1 MSGLPTEMDAIRI
14 REFGDPDVLEVGRLP
29 VPQPKSGE
37 VLVKV
42 HAAGLNR
49 GDLVQRVGKY
59 PPPPGAPDTPGL
71 EVAGE
76 IAGVGEGVTR
86 WRIGDK
92 VCGLVGGG
100 GYAEYC
106 IVDAGQTLPIPEGL
120 SMVEA
125 AGLVETAMTVWTNVF
140 EACALQ
146 PGETLLV
153 HGGASGIGTMAIE
166 MATALGSEVYTTV
179 GDDERRALC
188 EKLGAVR
195 TINYRTEDFV
205 AVVKEATGGKGV
217 DVILDMVGGDYVER
231 NMAAAAFKGRIVW
244 IAFLGGS
251 KVTADLRPL
260 MGKRL
265 TLTGSTLRG
274 RTAAE
279 KNAVAAAVE
288 RTVWPLVAAG
298 RIRPVID
305 STFPLA
311 EAAAS
316 HRRMEQGG
324 HTGKIVLEVIR

>member
-29 VPQPKSGE
+29 VPQPKPGE

-86 WRIGDK
+86 WRIGDR

-140 EACALQ
+140 E
-146 PGETLLV
+146 
-153 HGGASGIGTMAIE
+153 
-166 MATALGSEVYTTV
+166 
-179 GDDERRALC
+179 RAFV
-188 EKLGAVR
+188 EK
-195 TINYRTEDFV
+195 
-205 AVVKEATGGKGV
+205 
-217 DVILDMVGGDYVER
+217 
-231 NMAAAAFKGRIVW
+231 
-244 IAFLGGS
+244 
-251 KVTADLRPL
+251 
-260 MGKRL
+260 
-265 TLTGSTLRG
+265 
-274 RTAAE
+274 
-279 KNAVAAAVE
+279 
-288 RTVWPLVAAG
+288 
-298 RIRPVID
+298 
-305 STFPLA
+305 
-311 EAAAS
+311 
-316 HRRMEQGG
+316 
-324 HTGKIVLEVIR
+324 